1 MKEIFQ
7 TKKLKTCLK
16 LMIKK
21 LARFPTRSENVY
33 FANNERASIAVFCAA
48 FCFTHAEH
56 YLIKLKLYNN

>member
-21 LARFPTRSENVY
+21 LARFPIRSENVY